1 MAAIPR
7 LHKETPLYSRVK
19 SVSSQFKVL
28 ADSITSLVRMDE
40 TYTDPSGRTIVN
52 HAASLIKQNAD
63 NILTRV
69 EKNGVISS
77 INQSSENIKIAAG
90 RVDIEGAAIFTTGK
104 LKKVVTS
111 SQTQWYS
118 STSASQ
124 LSGGSWATTQ
134 PNVTAG
140 RYLWER
146 TVYNYSDN
154 TQEYKPSE
162 NGVCVTAP
170 TDIAKTVSSVDVEYA
185 QGTSA
190 TAAPS
195 SGWSTNAPTIAAG
208 KYLWTRTKTVLKDNT
223 TSYTK
228 TTCISGDNGK
238 LVTAAKEQY
247 YLSTSA
253 SLCAGGSW
261 VDTQPAWQS
270 GKYIW
275 TRTHLTYADGTTGVV
290 NTTLATAINS
300 VNVVA
305 NASVKSSTQLWFT
318 KSDDT
323 APAKPTAKVTSAS
336 TAGNKWRVIVPTY
349 NASYPNYFYCWQYEH
364 MDGTFTWSDVVHDR
378 SATETFGKIR
388 GGLARSQLV
397 YRSVAAGTN
406 TLSANTTWVTQTGDV
421 QNAWTTKRPTYSS
434 DYPVLFTATQ
444 SQTVGQQAAGTTCS
458 CTTPLKDDTLTVI
471 DGGHITT
478 GTIDASRVAVT
489 NIDASNINTGTL
501 DAERIGTGSIAI
513 GKLSSAV
520 QKQLNR
526 DVAYRGVC
534 SSDPTY
540 RSKAVTCE
548 NFTLTEGA
556 TITVYN
562 STAQTR
568 DDTIS
573 LGVVGSGGSL
583 YVDYTVYVGGSETG
597 PSNQLLWAAGSSITF
612 VFTENHWEVADSPG
626 TWDGGTCSV
635 ASGTAGKTAS
645 AGQCVLFKGASVKVR
660 MTNDNTAS
668 SPVLNVQSLGAK
680 AIYFGSTTT
689 RPTKANGY
697 SWKASS
703 LVEFVFDG
711 QYWRTGSRTYINGG
725 DIVTGTIDAARIDTN
740 TIKTQV
746 LEAFDI
752 NAYNINAD
760 NINAG
765 TLSGDRIQGGTIDG
779 VTLKSQG
786 DHQSVKVEDGLMK
799 FYFNNDEYNSA
810 TIEATGHTEGALAI
824 TNRVG
829 SFHAQFGSDMIHL
842 VVTNQYGIMIS
853 SAGIKFYRMTGTGTN
868 TVLDSWT

>member
-1 MAAIPR
+1 
-7 LHKETPLYSRVK
+7 
-19 SVSSQFKVL
+19 
-28 ADSITSLVRMDE
+28 
-40 TYTDPSGRTIVN
+40 
-52 HAASLIKQNAD
+52 
-63 NILTRV
+63 
-69 EKNGVISS
+69 
-77 INQSSENIKIAAG
+77 
-90 RVDIEGAAIFTTGK
+90 
-104 LKKVVTS
+104 
-111 SQTQWYS
+111 
-118 STSASQ
+118 
-124 LSGGSWATTQ
+124 
-134 PNVTAG
+134 
-140 RYLWER
+140 
-146 TVYNYSDN
+146 
-154 TQEYKPSE
+154 
-162 NGVCVTAP
+162 VCVTSP
-170 TDIAKTVSSVDVEYA
+170 TDISNV
-185 QGTSA
+185 TS
-190 TAAPS
+190 
-195 SGWSTNAPTIAAG
+195 I
-208 KYLWTRTKTVLKDNT
+208 
-223 TSYTK
+223 
-228 TTCISGDNGK
+228 
-238 LVTAAKEQY
+238 
-247 YLSTSA
+247 
-253 SLCAGGSW
+253 
-261 VDTQPAWQS
+261 
-270 GKYIW
+270 
-275 TRTHLTYADGTTGVV
+275 
-290 NTTLATAINS
+290 
-300 VNVVA
+300 A
-305 NASVKSSTQLWFT
+305 NASVKIATQLWFT

-323 APAKPTAKVTSAS
+323 APAKPTSKVTSAS
-336 TAGNKWRVIVPTY
+336 TAGNGWRVIVPTY
-349 NASYPNYFYCWQYEH
+349 SASYPNYFYCWQYEQ

-444 SQTVGQQAAGTTCS
+444 SQTVGQQATGSTCS

-568 DDTIS
+568 ADTIS
-573 LGVVGSGGSL
+573 LGVVGSGSL
-583 YVDYTVYVGGSETG
+583 YVDYTVYAGGSETG

-612 VFTENHWEVADSPG
+612 VFTEGHWEVADSPG
-626 TWDGGTCSV
+626 TWDGGTCNVS
-635 ASGTAGKTAS
+635 SSTSTKTAT
-645 AGQCVLFKGASVKVR
+645 AMRCVLFSGASVKVR

-740 TIKTQV
+740 TLKADI
-746 LEAFDI
+746 I
-752 NAYNINAD
+752 NAIEITGDKIN
-760 NINAG
+760 
-765 TLSGDRIQGGTIDG
+765 GGTISGVTFKSSGDGYSMEIAGGTYSVFFDDFNPFSIWANGATGDTTAMYFGIKNPFSPVCVMDKDG
-779 VTLKSQG
+779 VSMLGRDSS
-786 DHQSVKVEDGLMK
+786 DPYNDVASVSVSKGFV
-799 FYFNNDEYNSA
+799 S
-810 TIEATGHTEGALAI
+810 
-824 TNRVG
+824 VG
-829 SFHAQFGSDMIHL
+829 SRKYELEIDNANGIRLIRRSGSS
-842 VVTNQYGIMIS
+842 VTILE
-853 SAGIKFYRMTGTGTN
+853 R
-868 TVLDSWT
+868 WT